1 MLSPGIKITGPEL
14 NVSFFKLNQSLNI
27 LKPYLMKR
35 TNIAACA
42 CMLLLL
48 NSCIKETADINQVS
62 SNKNSLASSTDGP
75 VKTPGIDWASTTKTQ
90 FIANADGNGTA
101 EFTLNFAAKKP
112 GIQIQAFTF
121 LAYETNEND
130 VLSIFTKDIPA
141 FFSPTS
147 YYGQAKAITTINGTD
162 IELPGDGS
170 MVPVTFTIHYNVPSV
185 IGNVKSGDTVSVQ
198 LISIDFVNK
207 TSPYIL
213 LQSLA
218 SPLSPQMMITG
229 ARPQLGL
236 NIYDPDVLH
245 LGLTRIM
252 ELQYISKGGSLGINN
267 LPLHINCSNTRIRNK
282 LIVKDEYGQT
292 INTTTVRDGDNY
304 MIHFTQ
310 DYNLNG
316 INTHTFYVY
325 ASVYLMYGHAS
336 IRTKLQP
343 ASSFAWMD
351 IAGGQTMP
359 FTNENEV
366 YYRDYPKGLVTV
378 TKNY

>member
-1 MLSPGIKITGPEL
+1 
-14 NVSFFKLNQSLNI
+14 
-27 LKPYLMKR
+27 MKR

-48 NSCIKETADINQVS
+48 NSCMKETAETSQVS
-62 SNKNSLASSTDGP
+62 SRENSLTVVNGP
-75 VKTPGIDWASTTKTQ
+75 VKMPRIEWASTTKTQ

-101 EFTLNFAAKKP
+101 EFTLNFSAKKP

-130 VLSIFTKDIPA
+130 ALSIFTKDIPA

-147 YYGQAKAITTINGTD
+147 YYGQAKAIATLNGTD
-162 IELPGDGS
+162 IELPDDGS
-170 MVPVTFTIHYNVPSV
+170 AVPVTFTIHYNVPSAT
-185 IGNVKSGDTVSVQ
+185 GNVKSGDTVSVQ

-213 LQSLA
+213 LQSLT

-229 ARPQLGL
+229 AKPQLGL

-252 ELQYISKGGSLGINN
+252 QFQYISKGGSLGINN
-267 LPLHINCSNTRIRNK
+267 LPLHINCSNARIRK
-282 LIVKDEYGQT
+282 ELIVKDEYGQT

-304 MIHFTQ
+304 MIHFPE

-325 ASVYLMYGHAS
+325 AKVYLMYGHAS

-343 ASSFAWMD
+343 SSAFSWTD
-351 IAGGQTMP
+351 IAGGQSMP
-359 FTNENEV
+359 FTNENAI